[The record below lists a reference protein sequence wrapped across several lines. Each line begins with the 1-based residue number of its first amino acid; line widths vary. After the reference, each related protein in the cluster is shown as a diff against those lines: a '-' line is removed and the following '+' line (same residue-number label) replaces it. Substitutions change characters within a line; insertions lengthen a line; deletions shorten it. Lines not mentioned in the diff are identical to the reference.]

1 MTRDCLPLFSSQIRT
16 GNRFMA
22 MLLFHHFLN
31 HDDLIWLITFELHNL
46 VGDEMNAMIS
56 AREVGAIN
64 NTTFRSLNRECD
76 TLSASKYLRRLVDF
90 WLLDK
95 KGRGSRTYY
104 VPSAKALE
112 NWPASVQASGKS
124 TELESKSTELSTELQ
139 QRVQGAGRKSD
150 KSSLL
155 QLVVDILKE
164 RPLSAAELASIL
176 GRTQKHIRMEYL
188 QPVLDQGRITRSNP
202 EKPTDPNQ
210 VYSADP
216 TASGMS

>member
-1 MTRDCLPLFSSQIRT
+1 MDDQGLSSCVLQSDRT
-16 GNRFMA
+16 GNSFMA

-31 HDDLIWLITFELHNL
+31 HDDLIWLITFEPHNL
-46 VGDEMNAMIS
+46 AGDELKAMIS

-104 VPSAKALE
+104 VPSAKATE

-124 TELESKSTELSTELQ
+124 TELQ
-139 QRVQGAGRKSD
+139 QRVQGAWPQIRQIIPSSAGCRHPQGTASFCGGTRFHPSQNAKTHSD
-150 KSSLL
+150 G
-155 QLVVDILKE
+155 V
-164 RPLSAAELASIL
+164 
-176 GRTQKHIRMEYL
+176 
-188 QPVLDQGRITRSNP
+188 
-202 EKPTDPNQ
+202 
-210 VYSADP
+210 SADR
-216 TASGMS
+216 SGPGKDYSIQTPKTHGSQSGL